1 MCQFVR
7 GLNGIEP
14 SNPDTGRLAP
24 HRFHSNTGRLAPHR
38 FHLSLRE
45 ALRSLSQLLS
55 ELCRL
60 SILCIVC
67 IAMSIGM
74 SIGLPIR
81 LQAFEASRPPNIV
94 FILADDLGYG
104 DCGCYGQTRLKT
116 PNIDRLAS
124 QGLRWTQFYA
134 GSTVCAPSRC
144 VLMTGKHTGRCLIR
158 GNSKDNLPTDEKVF
172 PEVLAQGGYK
182 CGLFGKWGLGQAGS
196 SGAPLR
202 KGFSDYFGYLDQTHA
217 HNFFPTFLDDMDGR
231 KQLANIVPN
240 ESPAGAGVASQK
252 VDDATELILQKA
264 LAFVEDQREAPFFL
278 FFSLNLPH
286 ANNEAGKVGT
296 QDFGFGN
303 YATTDWP
310 DAEKGF
316 AHLVEKMDA
325 QVGTLVDRIDQ
336 LGLGSSTLIFFSSD
350 NGPHHEGGHS
360 DRFFESSG
368 PLRGSKR
375 DLIDGGIRVPTIARW
390 TGTIAPST
398 TTDQLGSFDDL
409 FPTFADL
416 ANRASDVPSDSTGVS
431 LVPTLMGKPGE
442 QKQREYLYWSFY
454 EGGMGQAIRTRDW
467 KLVEQPFGTPA
478 RLYEINSDLQ
488 ENHNVANRFPDMVA
502 DLKTKMNQ
510 AYKPGE
516 GPWVLRPAKK

>member
-1 MCQFVR
+1 MAAAL
-7 GLNGIEP
+7 GLLCK
-14 SNPDTGRLAP
+14 T
-24 HRFHSNTGRLAPHR
+24 
-38 FHLSLRE
+38 LRKTFDP
-45 ALRSLSQLLS
+45 
-55 ELCRL
+55 
-60 SILCIVC
+60 SILRKLCITCIIC
-67 IAMSIGM
+67 IAMPIGA
-74 SIGLPIR
+74 
-81 LQAFEASRPPNIV
+81 QASEAARPPNIV
-94 FILADDLGYG
+94 LILADDLGYG

-158 GNSKDNLPTDEKVF
+158 GNSKDSLPTAEKVF
-172 PEVLAQGGYK
+172 PEVLAKGGYT

-196 SGAPLR
+196 DGAPLR
-202 KGFSDYFGYLDQTHA
+202 KGFTNFFGYLDQTHA
-217 HNFFPTFLDDMDGR
+217 HNFFPTFLDDMDGK

-240 ESPAGAGVASQK
+240 ESPAGAGVATQR
-252 VDDATELILQKA
+252 VDDATELILEKA

-303 YATTDWP
+303 YASTDWP

-316 AHLVEKMDA
+316 AHLVEKMDS
-325 QVGTLVDRIDQ
+325 QVGMLVDRIDQ
-336 LGLGSSTLIFFSSD
+336 LGLGSSTLILFSSD
-350 NGPHHEGGHS
+350 NGPHHEGGHA
-360 DRFFESSG
+360 DRFFDSSG

-398 TTDQLGSFDDL
+398 STDQLGSFDDL

-416 ANRASDVPSDSTGVS
+416 ANRTNDVPSDCTGVS
-431 LVPTLMGKPGE
+431 LVPTLMGKSGE
-442 QKQREYLYWSFY
+442 QKQRDYLYWSFY
-454 EGGMGQAIRTRDW
+454 EGGMGQAVRTRDW
-467 KLVEQPFGTPA
+467 KLVEQPFGTPS

-488 ENHNVANRFPDMVA
+488 EQHDVANRFPNIVA
-502 DLKTKMNQ
+502 ELTAKMNQ
-510 AYKPGE
+510 AYEPGE
-516 GPWVLRPAKK
+516 GPWVLRSAKK